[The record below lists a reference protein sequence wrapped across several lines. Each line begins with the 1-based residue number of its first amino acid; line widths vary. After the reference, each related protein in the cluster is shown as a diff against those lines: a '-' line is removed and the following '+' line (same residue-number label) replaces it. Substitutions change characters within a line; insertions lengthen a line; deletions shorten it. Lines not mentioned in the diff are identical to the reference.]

1 MDVGRAFQIL
11 ELRPGVT
18 AVEAR
23 QAYKDIISVWHPDRF
38 SNNPRLRQRAE
49 QKVKEINLAYET
61 VRLFL
66 SSRNGESSEM
76 GSGSGK
82 GSFADAD
89 SIEIRSKTEAA
100 AELGTEM
107 VLGLYA
113 FLSKRIRRFLSE
125 P

>member
-1 MDVGRAFQIL
+1 MDVRQAFQIL

-18 AVEAR
+18 AADAR
-23 QAYKDIISVWHPDRF
+23 QAYTDIISVWHPDRF
-38 SNNPRLRQRAE
+38 SNNPRLRERAE

-61 VRLFL
+61 VRSFL
-66 SSRNGESSEM
+66 SSGNGESSELA
-76 GSGSGK
+76 SGSGK
-82 GSFADAD
+82 RASVDDDSF
-89 SIEIRSKTEAA
+89 EMRSKTEVA

-113 FLSKRIRRFLSE
+113 FLSRRLRRFLSE